1 MRVACP
7 IDSMGYIKKNAEDAE
22 YLAFFDIEEEEILS
36 EEKAPLSIH
45 DISSILKLKDVDV
58 FICTNMDIPLMV
70 SLSKND
76 IEIVGGA
83 SGKAKMLST
92 VGWMVLLTVTT
103 WYVPARKTAVAAEI
117 AATANLYKK
126 GVKNGKERE
135 KA

>member
-83 SGKAKMLST
+83 SGKAKNVIHS
-92 VGWMVLLTVTT
+92 WMDGTLDCDDLVCSCQ
-103 WYVPARKTAVAAEI
+103 E
-117 AATANLYKK
+117 
-126 GVKNGKERE
+126 NGGCSGDCSHCKSL
-135 KA
+135 